1 MINEWPPALQLWE
14 TAPAKDSNAK
24 SRLTKGE
31 PRVVVVGGRGGIRGN
46 PMKLGRLEGFQ
57 VRALASMWSSV

>member
-31 PRVVVVGGRGGIRGN
+31 PRGVVVGGGGE
-46 PMKLGRLEGFQ
+46 LGATQ
-57 VRALASMWSSV
+57 